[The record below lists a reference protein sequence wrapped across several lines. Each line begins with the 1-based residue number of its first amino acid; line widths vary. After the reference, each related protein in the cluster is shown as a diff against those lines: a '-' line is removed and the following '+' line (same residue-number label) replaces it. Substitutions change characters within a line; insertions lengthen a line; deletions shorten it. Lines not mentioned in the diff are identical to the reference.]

1 MYSIRDNAIK
11 DCIAK
16 VSDNVKDLREKRD
29 KDPDNFEVIKQL
41 RKEQT
46 SVSLKASFYNYWLG
60 A

>member
-46 SVSLKASFYNYWLG
+46 SVSLKASFYNY
-60 A
+60 